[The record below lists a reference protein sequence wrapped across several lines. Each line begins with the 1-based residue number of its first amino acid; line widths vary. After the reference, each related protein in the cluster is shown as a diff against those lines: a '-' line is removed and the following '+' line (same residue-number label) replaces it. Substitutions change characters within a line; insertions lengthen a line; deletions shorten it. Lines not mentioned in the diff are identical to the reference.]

1 MHFKVWSVT
10 FTYVIAKMPL
20 QIVTRQL
27 MEQVSLSS
35 KSCLIS
41 STTTPNNVMEAIKL
55 TDSCDSVSFL
65 IITKRQ
71 AANTAEFS

>member
-1 MHFKVWSVT
+1 
-10 FTYVIAKMPL
+10 
-20 QIVTRQL
+20 

-55 TDSCDSVSFL
+55 TDSRDSVSFL